1 MCPPEPVADDPIAE
15 LRDRIAATQEAA
27 ERLAEE
33 AERAQRAAGAGR
45 VPPAGWQT
53 PRDRSERSE
62 ELQSLVAVLESLRGL
77 VPPELQQQL
86 SEVIK
91 QVLLLIRAI
100 IDWWVDRLDA
110 AGARPARPAA
120 DEVQDIPV
128 A

>member
-1 MCPPEPVADDPIAE
+1 MCPPEPLADDPLAE
-15 LRDRIAATQEAA
+15 LRDRIQATQEAA
-27 ERLAEE
+27 QRLAEE
-33 AERAQRAAGAGR
+33 AGRAQRAAGEGR

-53 PRDRSERSE
+53 PRERGERSE

-86 SEVIK
+86 TEVIR
-91 QVLLLIRAI
+91 QILLLIRAI

-110 AGARPARPAA
+110 GGRQASRPAA